1 MLIDE
6 MHFRFNLGLDRVAS
20 QDRPDMYPNEIDN
33 YLNRAILEFIK
44 DRYGFSTVSS
54 RTKGGGSTTRNFGG
68 FETNQERISNLMT
81 LHIKSPN
88 VQPAVSPVN
97 NVDGI
102 YEVRLS
108 SLLNRYLFL
117 TSAKVKIS
125 KDGCSKTVDHKN
137 WQIDDM
143 KNTFNEPNFD
153 WGRVHVNFGLSSAA
167 STNNADLPSMYFD
180 TTDYFGDQQFTVD
193 EVHINYIKTPAR
205 VCLGTYKHIDDQSP
219 DPTTAITNCD
229 IDDSFHDEIV
239 NIAIQMAF
247 KDIQDSFGYQTST
260 QRVQSDK

>member
-33 YLNRAILEFIK
+33 YLNRAILEFVK
-44 DRYGFSTVSS
+44 DRYGFASQ
-54 RTKGGGSTTRNFGG
+54 KLGG
-68 FETNQERISNLMT
+68 FETSQERISNLMT
-81 LHIKSPN
+81 LHVKSPS
-88 VQPAVSPVN
+88 VQPAIVPVT

-102 YEVRLS
+102 YEIRLN
-108 SLLNRYLFL
+108 SLLHRYLFL

-125 KDGCSKTVDHKN
+125 KGDCNKSIDFKN

-167 STNNADLPSMYFD
+167 STSNADLPSMYFD
-180 TTDYFGDQQFTVD
+180 TTNYAGEQQFNVD

-205 VCLGTYKHIDDQSP
+205 VCLGTYKHIDDTTP
-219 DPTTAITNCD
+219 NPTTAVTSCD

-239 NIAIQMAF
+239 NIAVQMAF
-247 KDIQDSFGYQTST
+247 KDIQDTFGYQTST